1 MTIKQILNIQM
12 TKQSTFK
19 PSNEKQPIFIDPND
33 KQPTFKLFEYLY
45 I

>member
-1 MTIKQILNIQM
+1 MFKHPNDNKTNINIQM

-19 PSNEKQPIFIDPND
+19 HPND